1 MAYAPGLKRKELV
14 IVRKRRILPL
24 AGEVLVKEKV
34 VVTPETVVARTYI
47 PGNPTVVNVADKFG
61 LEPGVD
67 EITYYM
73 AKKSGDAV
81 KKGEVLAKSSSLFGL
96 FKKEVSSPIDGF
108 VENISNMTGMV
119 VLREPPVPVE
129 LRAYIPGVVTQVM
142 LKEGCVIETPAAFL
156 QGIFGIGGETDG
168 PLQVAESGSMMN
180 ENMVTAD
187 MKGKIVVA
195 PSSVSIGALRKAVK
209 VGVKGVVTSCIDEKE
224 LTEFMGY
231 EVGVAITGTEESGLT
246 LIATEG
252 FGNDMPMSKNTL
264 KILKSFEGK
273 LACINGATQI
283 RAGVLRPE
291 VIVPRDVKGTAAIA
305 SYDVE
310 DTQAVSEGLKPG
322 ILIRVIREPYF
333 GCIGHVSGLPPELQ
347 VVETGSTVRVLEA
360 DLEDGRHV
368 VVPRANVEIIS
379 E

>member
-14 IVRKRRILPL
+14 LVRKRRVLPL
-24 AGEVLVKEKV
+24 AGEVLVKEKA

-47 PGNPTVVNVADKFG
+47 PGNPVVVNVAEKFG

-73 AKKSGDAV
+73 TKKSGDAL
-81 KKGEVLAKSSSLFGL
+81 KKGEAMAKSSSLFGL
-96 FKKEVSSPIDGF
+96 FKKEVPSPVDGV
-108 VENISNMTGMV
+108 VESISNMTGIV

-129 LRAYIPGVVTQVM
+129 LKAYIPGVVTQVM
-142 LKEGCVIETPAAFL
+142 PKEGCVVETPAAFI

-168 PLQVAESGSMMN
+168 PLKVVESSSMMN
-180 ENMVTAD
+180 GSTITAD

-195 PSSVSIGALRKAVK
+195 PNSVNIEALRKAAQ
-209 VGVKGVVTSCIDEKE
+209 VGVKGIVTSCIDEKE

-231 EVGVAITGTEESGLT
+231 EVGVAITGTEEAGLT

-252 FGNDMPMSKNTL
+252 FGNDLPMSKNTL
-264 KILKSFEGK
+264 KILKNFDGR

-291 VIVPRDVKGTAAIA
+291 VVVPRETKANAPISD
-305 SYDVE
+305 YDVE

-322 ILIRVIREPYF
+322 ILIRIIREPYF
-333 GCIGHVSGLPPELQ
+333 GAIGHVSRLPPELQ

-360 DLEDGRHV
+360 ELEDGRRV